1 MKNYKDMQSN
11 LFLLMMIKI
20 TRPWVIVVYNWL
32 QNYKDISIF
41 YMSNCDLL
49 MNSKITIT
57 WVIVIFNKCSEVP
70 TDAVRHQQ
78 LQSNW
83 YLLMMIKITRPWVI
97 DVYNWIQ
104 KLQGH

>member
-1 MKNYKDMQSN
+1 MKNYIDMQ
-11 LFLLMMIKI
+11 LMMIKI
-20 TRPWVIVVYNWL
+20 TRPWVIDVYNWI
-32 QNYKDISIF
+32 QNYKDISNC

-57 WVIVIFNKCSEVP
+57 WVIVIFNKCNEVP
-70 TDAVRHQQ
+70 TDAMRYQQ